1 MVRKLMLVGI
11 IAVLVL
17 AVAAPALAKRGGEG
31 GRGDGPTVYVTGQ
44 HLFYDSIVV
53 ADPVPNKGP
62 FQELINVGTM
72 ANPELQ
78 TEFGPGDQGYVGG
91 RWFID
96 TDGVE
101 GRSDGDTFFICP
113 LLGPGYEA

>member
-17 AVAAPALAKRGGEG
+17 AVAAPALATRGGEG
-31 GRGDGPTVYVTGQ
+31 GRGDGPIVYVTGQ

-62 FQELINVGTM
+62 FQELIPTNDGLT
-72 ANPELQ
+72 

-96 TDGVE
+96 MDGDHEPTDGDV
-101 GRSDGDTFFICP
+101 FFICP
-113 LLGPGYEA
+113 LLGPGRATP